1 VTRNPASAER
11 LLAACRRH
19 RVPMTV
25 QRRVVLEALSKRDD
39 HPTADQVLEDVRE
52 DMPSMSRSTVY
63 RVLDTLV
70 RLGLAVKTS
79 HPGAAVR
86 FDPTTERHH
95 HLICLRCEKMVDL
108 HEPQLDALGLPDA
121 RKLGF
126 EIRDYSIHFRGLCAV
141 CRRSRGGNGHSR
153 PARRRT

>member
-1 VTRNPASAER
+1 VTRNLASSER

-39 HPTADQVLEDVRE
+39 HPTADQLLDDVRR
-52 DMPSMSRSTVY
+52 DLPSMSRSTVY

-70 RLGLAVKTS
+70 RIGLAVKTS
-79 HPGAAVR
+79 HPGPAVR

-95 HLICLRCEKMVDL
+95 HLICFRCEKMIDL
-108 HEPQLDALGLPDA
+108 HEPRLDALGLPDA

-126 EIRDYSIHFRGLCAV
+126 EIRDYSIHFRGLCAA
-141 CRRSRGGNGHSR
+141 CRPSRGGNGHGR
-153 PARRRT
+153 QARRRA

>member
-1 VTRNPASAER
+1 
-11 LLAACRRH
+11 
-19 RVPMTV
+19 MTV